1 MSAPGLDNNMK
12 TVLDERRIDLIIVPN
27 KKSSAFS
34 RFFRPT
40 LAHRIL
46 FEKDI
51 PLLVLP
57 V

>member
-1 MSAPGLDNNMK
+1 MIADNHIQLM
-12 TVLDERRIDLIIVPN
+12 IVPN

-46 FEKDI
+46 FERDV